1 MITMA
6 TAVCISIYT
15 STTKVKGKFVIG
27 TNYNPTVL
35 QLKNYQVEVEYLIL
49 VFFFFLNLSQK

>member
-1 MITMA
+1 MA
-6 TAVCISIYT
+6 TAVCTSIYT